1 MYFTHGINRPWR
13 VCSSVLCF
21 SLCRKANMFVS
32 FFVDIALGLLLISW
46 LYRENRISQLAN
58 TLVPAADVSTVYT
71 RNTKIVDLLLTQP
84 YTWLLC
90 LTACFLESETGGL
103 NHQTCRT
110 LPIRNPAFMIHNR
123 LYDWCHNVSYHLSV
137 IVKKAWSLTVFQSQ

>member
-46 LYRENRISQLAN
+46 LYRENHISQLAN

-84 YTWLLC
+84 YT
-90 LTACFLESETGGL
+90 
-103 NHQTCRT
+103 
-110 LPIRNPAFMIHNR
+110 
-123 LYDWCHNVSYHLSV
+123 
-137 IVKKAWSLTVFQSQ
+137 